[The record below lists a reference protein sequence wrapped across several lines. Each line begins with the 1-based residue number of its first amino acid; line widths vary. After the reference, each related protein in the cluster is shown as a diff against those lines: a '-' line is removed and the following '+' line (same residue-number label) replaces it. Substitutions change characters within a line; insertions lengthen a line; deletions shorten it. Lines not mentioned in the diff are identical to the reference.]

1 MSYGRLTSYGVLRLR
16 GLPGQVAGR
25 RDAGSPEP
33 RTCPELSWRVQ
44 QGWGLEPQWLRRMT
58 PGPSLP
64 HAASA
69 SVVSLT
75 PTPGAE
81 GVQWP
86 WEKFYHHSHQTES
99 VWCGLVGKLF
109 PGPCLHTSAPPAH
122 PVYLHRHIPSLPPQR
137 YNVGGGARWRS
148 DQDSKSFEMATR
160 TRRAFEAHI
169 YIYIFLGR
177 CIYVCSRSHT

>member
-1 MSYGRLTSYGVLRLR
+1 MSYGCLTGVSRVSYGRLTSYGALRLC

-109 PGPCLHTSAPPAH
+109 PGPCLHTSAPPGPAGRPAGCRET
-122 PVYLHRHIPSLPPQR
+122 PVSSCQEKGIFKGVRESGDPAPRRP
-137 YNVGGGARWRS
+137 
-148 DQDSKSFEMATR
+148 ATWPGSPR
-160 TRRAFEAHI
+160 
-169 YIYIFLGR
+169 
-177 CIYVCSRSHT
+177 SRSTP